1 MTDPHFDRSPI
12 PLDHDVALKLAATRL
27 RLRFDETITAETI
40 ARFLEQAY
48 DDVGDPAKVATW
60 LPLLAERLA
69 EQQLTGLSRV
79 EDRSGDGRPLVLF
92 LSRRD
97 AGRSQMARRSSLRWP
112 ARSHVLDRRL
122 PPGHPRR

>member
-27 RLRFDETITAETI
+27 RQRFDETITAETI

-48 DDVGDPAKVATW
+48 DDVGDRAKVATW

-69 EQQLTGLSRV
+69 EHQLTGLSRV
-79 EDRSGDGRPLVLF
+79 EDRSGDIGP
-92 LSRRD
+92 
-97 AGRSQMARRSSLRWP
+97 SLPGIRNEDWGVADP
-112 ARSHVLDRRL
+112 DGLDLTDVRQT
-122 PPGHPRR
+122 